1 MSPSIAHERGLRR
14 VHRGVSICGTA
25 SEQESGRELF
35 EDYWAITVSHIPRH
49 CLFQTEPSCG
59 VMFSWCGIAVSKP
72 PLKEGVGSGSWTP
85 CRARMREQK
94 RFGKD
99 PPQQARTR
107 CCPPFTEG
115 RTMETRIAT
124 TADGIMSRPVV
135 TVPPRLDVAAV
146 AALLHE
152 HRISGVPVVDPD
164 GHVLGLVSEYDLL
177 AKTGTT
183 AEEIMTTAV
192 ISVSADTA
200 IADVRHLLVSQ
211 RIGRLPVL
219 TGGRLAGIISRGDLV
234 ALLATE
240 WVCGVCGEPARG
252 ENPPASCLKCGG
264 ASTGFTLQEQ
274 PPGP

>member
-1 MSPSIAHERGLRR
+1 M
-14 VHRGVSICGTA
+14 
-25 SEQESGRELF
+25 
-35 EDYWAITVSHIPRH
+35 D
-49 CLFQTEPSCG
+49 
-59 VMFSWCGIAVSKP
+59 
-72 PLKEGVGSGSWTP
+72 
-85 CRARMREQK
+85 
-94 RFGKD
+94 
-99 PPQQARTR
+99 
-107 CCPPFTEG
+107 
-115 RTMETRIAT
+115 TRIAT

-135 TVPPRLDVAAV
+135 TVPPGLDVASV

-152 HRISGVPVVDPD
+152 HRISGIPVVDPD

-192 ISVSADTA
+192 ISVSPDTA
-200 IADVRHLLVSQ
+200 IADVRQLLVSQ

-219 TGGRLAGIISRGDLV
+219 AGGRVAGIISRGDLV

-252 ENPPASCLKCGG
+252 EHAPASCPKCGG
-264 ASTGFTLQEQ
+264 GQAGFTLQEQ